1 MRENIISLINE
12 ITTVDSY
19 EEFAA
24 RYSDGIH
31 KTIEKDDKYIAH
43 LGCDRRLFNLPTG
56 EIKAGFLLDNVVT
69 EGKRNEGIFTNLFRE
84 FENENSNL
92 SILYAF
98 PLQYELLNLVDKQD
112 FKIVG
117 EVRVYA
123 KVLDA
128 SGVMRGFSALSKIA
142 NFINNIKEKSR
153 KTDDISNIEVREAP
167 EIQNVSAIYER
178 IDFKDKWFTKRTED
192 FISKRVNLHGDQKFL
207 LASAEGRDKGYLIY
221 KLINRSGINY
231 FMVMDV
237 LYESKRV
244 FEALLTRLVEIAKEK
259 KVTLVALWY
268 NGVYSEELKRLGF
281 SFAKSTIPFVAK
293 SSLDIDLKNIDN
305 WYLQPIEGEIY

>member
-31 KTIEKDDKYIAH
+31 KTTEKDDKYIAH

-69 EGKRNEGIFTNLFRE
+69 EDKRNEGIFTNLFRE

-207 LASAEGRDKGYLIY
+207 LASADGRDKGYLIY

-244 FEALLTRLVEIAKEK
+244 FEALLTRLVEIAREK
-259 KVTLVALWY
+259 NVTLVAL
-268 NGVYSEELKRLGF
+268 
-281 SFAKSTIPFVAK
+281 
-293 SSLDIDLKNIDN
+293 
-305 WYLQPIEGEIY
+305 

>member
-19 EEFAA
+19 EEFVA

-31 KTIEKDDKYIAH
+31 KTIEEDDKYIAH
-43 LGCDRRLFNLPTG
+43 LGCDRRLFNLPPG
-56 EIKAGFLLDNVVT
+56 DIKAGFLLDNVVT
-69 EGKRNEGIFTNLFRE
+69 EGKRKEGIFTNLFRE

-117 EVRVYA
+117 EVRIYA

-153 KTDDISNIEVREAP
+153 KTDDISNIDVRETLQIPNA
-167 EIQNVSAIYER
+167 SAIYEK

-192 FISKRVNLHGDQKFL
+192 FISKRVNLHGEQKFL
-207 LASAEGRDKGYLIY
+207 VASVECEDKGYIIY

-237 LYESKRV
+237 LYESERV
-244 FEALLTRLVEIAKEK
+244 FEAMLTRLVEIAKQK
-259 KVTLVALWY
+259 NVTLVAVWY
-268 NGVYSEELKRLGF
+268 NGIYAEALKKLGF
-281 SFAKSTIPFVAK
+281 SFAKSTIPVVAK
-293 SSLDIDLKNIDN
+293 SSLDIDLKNINN